1 MAKNIFGK
9 SRPINKPYAIY
20 RNGIGDYQIL
30 KTYKMAK
37 NETNQYDRWF
47 VYCNGDYGDMYKK
60 DIVDNSILI
69 QADTDWLNAY
79 GTKQAKGEE
88 V

>member
-1 MAKNIFGK
+1 
-9 SRPINKPYAIY
+9 
-20 RNGIGDYQIL
+20 
-30 KTYKMAK
+30 MAK

>member
-9 SRPINKPYAIY
+9 SRVVDNPYAIY
-20 RNGIGDYQIL
+20 RNSIGDYQIL

-47 VYCNGDYGDMYKK
+47 VYCNGDYGDMYKI
-60 DIVDNSILI
+60 DIVMNSRLVK
-69 QADTDWLNAY
+69 ADPEWLDAY
-79 GTKQAKGEE
+79 VKCETMLSI
-88 V
+88 

>member
-1 MAKNIFGK
+1 MAKNIFSK
-9 SRPINKPYAIY
+9 SREVNKPYAIY

-79 GTKQAKGEE
+79 GSTNK
-88 V
+88 

>member
-9 SRPINKPYAIY
+9 SRPVNKPYAIY

-30 KTYKMAK
+30 KTYKIAK
-37 NETNQYDRWF
+37 NETSQHDRWM

-69 QADTDWLNAY
+69 KADKDWLNTYAN
-79 GTKQAKGEE
+79 KK
-88 V
+88 